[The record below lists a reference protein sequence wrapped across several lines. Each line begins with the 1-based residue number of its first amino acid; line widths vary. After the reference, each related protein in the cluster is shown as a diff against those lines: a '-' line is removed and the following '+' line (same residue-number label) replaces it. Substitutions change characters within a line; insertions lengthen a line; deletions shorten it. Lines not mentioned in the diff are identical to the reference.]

1 MSATGSDPCRSAG
14 LTLIE
19 LMVVLAIVGLATA
32 AASLAWRDP
41 SAAEVAQ
48 EAQRLAAL
56 LETARAHSRASGLPV
71 RWQPS
76 DATPQS
82 LPTIA
87 ARTQAAGLG
96 NVLPPCRLDV
106 LAEPWFPADTPAFD
120 VTVDATFDAIYC
132 ANMLHIAPWATCDA
146 LMRLAARHLSPTGQL
161 ITYGPYLEDEVPTAP
176 GNLAFDVSLRAQDPA
191 WGIRRREDVAQVAER
206 AGLRL
211 AQRHAMPANNLL
223 LVWQRVP

>member
-1 MSATGSDPCRSAG
+1 MSDALPFSP
-14 LTLIE
+14 
-19 LMVVLAIVGLATA
+19 
-32 AASLAWRDP
+32 
-41 SAAEVAQ
+41 AAERNKASILAVLQTVLPAQ
-48 EAQRLAAL
+48 GRAL
-56 LETARAHSRASGLPV
+56 EIASGTGQHVVWFAAHLSGWQ
-71 RWQPS
+71 WQPS
-76 DATPQS
+76 DATPHS

-87 ARTQAAGLG
+87 ARTQAAGLS
-96 NVLPPCRLDV
+96 NVLPPRRLDV

-120 VTVDATFDAIYC
+120 VTVDATFDATFDAIHC

-176 GNLAFDVSLRAQDPA
+176 GNLAFDASLRAQDPA

-223 LVWQRVP
+223 LVWQRAP

>member
-1 MSATGSDPCRSAG
+1 MSD
-14 LTLIE
+14 E
-19 LMVVLAIVGLATA
+19 LPF
-32 AASLAWRDP
+32 SP
-41 SAAEVAQ
+41 AAERNKASILAVLHTVLPAQ
-48 EAQRLAAL
+48 GRAL
-56 LETARAHSRASGLPV
+56 EIASGTGQHVVWFAAHLPDW

-76 DATPQS
+76 DATPHS

-87 ARTQAAGLG
+87 ARTQAAGLS

-106 LAEPWFPADTPAFD
+106 LAEPWFPADTPALDTSFD
-120 VTVDATFDAIYC
+120 STFDAIYC

-176 GNLAFDVSLRAQDPA
+176 GNLAFDASLRAQDPA

-223 LVWQRVP
+223 LVWQRMP

>member
-1 MSATGSDPCRSAG
+1 MSD
-14 LTLIE
+14 E
-19 LMVVLAIVGLATA
+19 LPF
-32 AASLAWRDP
+32 SP
-41 SAAEVAQ
+41 AAERNKVPI
-48 EAQRLAAL
+48 LAVLQTVLPGQGRAL
-56 LETARAHSRASGLPV
+56 EIASGTGQHVAWFAAHLSGWQ
-71 RWQPS
+71 WQPS